1 MLNNTKKIVKKLA
14 TKLPKVNI
22 ASSGLIPRKDR
33 KKLDKKCYYNDRK
46 TKESLSSK
54 RYWVYR

>member
-1 MLNNTKKIVKKLA
+1 MKKLA
-14 TKLPKVNI
+14 TKLPKVKI
-22 ASSGLIPRKDR
+22 ASSGLITRKD
-33 KKLDKKCYYNDRK
+33 KKRCYYNDHK